1 MIECQM
7 PVHTLMRTHKGTTQ
21 RSSTRLDRARPCTPH
36 TLAVHRAV
44 QAATTVRMHLTADGA
59 DRPGQ
64 GLDGADDSGL
74 GSLRTT
80 ELALQCSV
88 AMQAASGRTATR
100 LWLGVCCW
108 RAARHV
114 KRHAQV

>member
-21 RSSTRLDRARPCTPH
+21 RSSTRLDRARPGTPH
-36 TLAVHRAV
+36 TLAVHHAV
-44 QAATTVRMHLTADGA
+44 QAATMRMHLTADGA

-64 GLDGADDSGL
+64 VLDSADDSGL

-100 LWLGVCCW
+100 LWLACVAGV
-108 RAARHV
+108 RLDT
-114 KRHAQV
+114 